1 MRDRLLR
8 LHHGVVNR
16 LSRALVFLPCAVLI
30 SLCSVGPV
38 SAASAMPNHV
48 PTSSSAF
55 ATNTPV
61 TAAWLKIFHRNFMDN
76 AKEQLAFESCRRP
89 RLNAIRYGQGCTVP
103 LARALA
109 RDWNATA
116 ITISLSDSL
125 GSCSSKFTAL
135 RTAAARTASLART
148 YANAPPSD
156 ALADAKARVA
166 EGKTAYR
173 TLRAYL
179 AMRRCELY

>member
-76 AKEQLAFESCRRP
+76 AKEQLAFESCRRRLDELAEMLYAQAPNRERNDNAEVQRP
-89 RLNAIRYGQGCTVP
+89 RPERVG
-103 LARALA
+103 ARSEA
-109 RDWNATA
+109 R
-116 ITISLSDSL
+116 
-125 GSCSSKFTAL
+125 
-135 RTAAARTASLART
+135 
-148 YANAPPSD
+148 
-156 ALADAKARVA
+156 
-166 EGKTAYR
+166 
-173 TLRAYL
+173 
-179 AMRRCELY
+179 